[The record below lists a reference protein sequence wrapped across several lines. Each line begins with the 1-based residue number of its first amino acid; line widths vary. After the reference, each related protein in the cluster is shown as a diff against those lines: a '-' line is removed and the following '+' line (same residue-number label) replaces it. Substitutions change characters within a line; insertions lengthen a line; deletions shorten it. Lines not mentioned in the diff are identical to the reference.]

1 MRAKWGNEDASPVFN
16 YKGLKSRKLKIRET
30 RIKAECVKCG
40 RLKSPKIG
48 RSLISVNPAKRNIQG
63 LLEDSPLT

>member
-40 RLKSPKIG
+40 QLKSPKN
-48 RSLISVNPAKRNIQG
+48 R
-63 LLEDSPLT
+63 PLADFS